1 MKGKQRV
8 DDAGNMSLVGH
19 LAEIRNRIAIC
30 IVVLIAAFFVS
41 FAFIKPLAN
50 RLLEMG
56 LEGGFQYVYLAPS
69 ELLTSYVKLSLI
81 LSVVIVSPVL
91 IYHIWAFAAPA
102 LTKREKKA
110 IRPAL
115 VGGVFFFILGAL
127 FSYLVALPFMIQF
140 LVNYSESEFI
150 NSAVSV
156 ASYLDFMLGMML
168 TFGVVFEE
176 PMLAFVLSNLGVL
189 TPMLLRKV
197 RQYAIPL
204 IFIVA
209 AVITP
214 PDAVS
219 QLMIAF
225 PMMGLYELSI
235 LISSVIY
242 KRRQKRIAM
251 EESGEEDE
259 DEDEDEDEGE

>member
-8 DDAGNMSLVGH
+8 DDQGNMSLIGH

-30 IVVLIAAFFVS
+30 IAVLVVAFFVS
-41 FAFIKPLAN
+41 FAFIKPLAS

-56 LEGGFQYVYLAPS
+56 LEGGFQYVYLTPS

-81 LSVVIVSPVL
+81 LAVVIVSPVL

-102 LTKREKKA
+102 LTKREKRA

-115 VGGVFFFILGAL
+115 AGGLFFFALGAA
-127 FSYLVALPFMIQF
+127 FSYLVALPFVVQF

-150 NSAVSV
+150 GSAVSV

-176 PMLAFVLSNLGVL
+176 PMLALVLSNLGLL

-214 PDAVS
+214 PEAIS
-219 QLMIAF
+219 QLMVAF
-225 PMMGLYELSI
+225 PMIGLYELSI
-235 LISSVIY
+235 VISSVIY
-242 KRRQKRIAM
+242 KRRQKRAAM
-251 EESGEEDE
+251 EESGDDDDDDDDEENK
-259 DEDEDEDEGE
+259 